1 MNQSKDNIILIGMM
15 GTGKST
21 VGCLLGEQ
29 LGYPLVDLDAAV
41 EQEEGCSIASMFANH
56 GEAYF
61 RQAESSMLQQVL
73 TGTQQV
79 IATGGGAVLDPLN
92 CEYMQR
98 LGWVVALAAEVND
111 IVARVQGDGV
121 RPLLADHPEDR
132 VRTILEE
139 RKNAY
144 LFADYTVDT
153 SKHSAEEVA
162 SLILAR
168 YRV

>member
-1 MNQSKDNIILIGMM
+1 MM

-21 VGCLLGEQ
+21 VACLLGKQ
-29 LGYPLVDLDAAV
+29 LGYEVVDLDAAV
-41 EQEEGCSIASMFANH
+41 EQEVGCSIASMFANH

-61 RQAESSMLQQVL
+61 RQAETSMLQKVL

-79 IATGGGAVLDPLN
+79 IATGGGAVLHPLN
-92 CEYMQR
+92 CEFMKRQ
-98 LGWVVALAAEVND
+98 GWVVSLTAEVND
-111 IVARVQGDGV
+111 IVARVRGDGV
-121 RPLLADHPEDR
+121 RPLLADNPESR
-132 VRTILEE
+132 IRIILEE

-153 SKHSAEEVA
+153 SRYSAEEVA
-162 SLILAR
+162 SLILTH

>member
-1 MNQSKDNIILIGMM
+1 MNQSQDNIILIGMM

-29 LGYPLVDLDAAV
+29 LGYKLVDLDAAV
-41 EQEEGCSIASMFANH
+41 EQEVGCNIASMFANH

-61 RQAESSMLQQVL
+61 RQAETSMLQKVL

-92 CEYMQR
+92 CELMKSR
-98 LGWVVALAAEVND
+98 GWVVALTAEVND

-121 RPLLADHPEDR
+121 RPLLADNPESKIR
-132 VRTILEE
+132 AILKE
-139 RKNAY
+139 RKSAY

-153 SKHSAEEVA
+153 SQYSVEEVA
-162 SLILAR
+162 SLILAH